1 MSEEEVRHVAE
12 SLDAIE
18 AIPDR
23 SERVRAMSQVMAAQ
37 IERNKAWSEER
48 RQLVHELRMSGLSFR
63 AIATEVGASL
73 STVQAILSGYSGSG
87 THRPKKKAGPALSAE
102 QPGAPE

>member
-1 MSEEEVRHVAE
+1 MTD

-23 SERVRAMSQVMAAQ
+23 PARIRAMSQVMAAQ
-37 IERNKAWSEER
+37 IERNKAWAEQR
-48 RQLVHELRMSGLSFR
+48 RELVHELRMSGLSLR
-63 AIATEVGASL
+63 AIASEVGTSL

-87 THRPKKKAGPALSAE
+87 THRPRKKAAPPAE
-102 QPGAPE
+102 